1 MVHFVG
7 AGSGAPDLITIRGD
21 RLLRNADIVIYAG
34 SLVNK
39 ELLEVC
45 RKDCELYDSA
55 YMTLE
60 EVAEV
65 YRSNRSKDIV
75 RLHTGDPSI
84 YGAVKEQMG
93 ILDKENIEY
102 DCCPGVSSFCG
113 AAAALKAEYTLP
125 SVSQSV
131 IITRAEGR
139 TSVPE
144 GQGLRDY
151 ARHDATMVIFLSASL
166 SDKVEK
172 ELIEG
177 GLDENTP
184 CAVVYRATW
193 EDEKI
198 LRGKLKDLSFMM
210 KDINKTALIV
220 VGKILESDYELSKLY
235 DGSFETEYR
244 KRK

>member
-39 ELLEVC
+39 ELLSVC
-45 RKDCELYDSA
+45 RKDCVLWDSA

-60 EVAEV
+60 EIAHI
-65 YRSNRSKDIV
+65 YKSNRDKDIV

-84 YGAVKEQMG
+84 FSAVKEQMD
-93 ILDKENIEY
+93 ILDREGIAY

-113 AAAALKAEYTLP
+113 AAASLKAEYTLP
-125 SVSQSV
+125 SVSQSL

-139 TSVPE
+139 TSVPK
-144 GQGLRDY
+144 GQSIRDY
-151 ARHDATMVIFLSASL
+151 AAHNATMVIFLSAGL
-166 SDKVEK
+166 SEKVQR

-177 GLDENTP
+177 GFEKDVP
-184 CAVVYRATW
+184 CAVVYKATW
-193 EDEKI
+193 RDEKI
-198 LRGKLKDLSFMM
+198 IRGTVGELHNMM
-210 KDINKTALIV
+210 AENNITKTALIIAGRV
-220 VGKILESDYELSKLY
+220 LGSDYELSRLY
-235 DGSFETEYR
+235 DSSFKTEYR
-244 KRK
+244 K